1 MTPVKNQIKAITHQL
16 GPCMVLAGPGSGKT
30 FTIIHRIKY
39 LIENGL
45 VLPDQILVVTF
56 TREAAR
62 QMRERFTMLMQESG
76 EEGDPYAGEVVFSTF
91 HSIFYN
97 ILKDSHSFN
106 AAGILTDAEKKKM
119 ISSLIPGDIA
129 KRFDT
134 RDEYEDYLMC
144 IISEIERE
152 CTSAET
158 EDASFIP
165 RIEPSLY
172 RNLSERYKREK
183 SRRKK
188 IDFTDIL
195 LECRSL
201 LQSDPGLLEKWRERF
216 RFFLVDEF
224 QDINSV
230 QFDILKMLAYPDN
243 NLFVVGD
250 DDQSIYSFRG
260 SNPAFMI
267 RFSNIFPGSHKVSLD
282 TNFRSFKRIV
292 TCAGKLIRHNRKR
305 LKKRIK
311 SSHKQEGELF
321 YYRFQTRTEQ
331 HTWIAGHLGKDKPS
345 GTAAILTRTHRQ
357 LEMIAPVLE
366 EHCLRFSLKN
376 RRSRKENHFVIDDFR
391 AYANLIINAGTKQK
405 RQDLLSVLRTL
416 DIPVPRDLLNEQL
429 IDPEKL
435 LIELGDQSWMFQPV
449 QQLFVNIKRLYTM
462 PPYIG
467 LRFIAGKMG
476 YFVYAA
482 EKARHKQLNPEMI
495 KQIISKVIEKAKA
508 ATTWEQWLQQ
518 TNKADY
524 CVIDH
529 DSENQE
535 VMLMTMHAA
544 KGLEFDTVIIPDL
557 VEGLTPRHV
566 KREQLEEERRLVYV
580 AMTRAKKNLIL
591 TSFCKNG
598 CKEMTESRFIPE
610 TGITLKR

>member
-1 MTPVKNQIKAITHQL
+1 MTPVENQIKAITHQL

-30 FTIIHRIKY
+30 FTIIHRIEY
-39 LIENGL
+39 LIKNCL
-45 VLPDQILVVTF
+45 VHPDQILVVTF

-62 QMRERFTMLMQESG
+62 QMRERFTILMQESG
-76 EEGDPYAGEVVFSTF
+76 EEGGLYAGEVVFGTF

-97 ILKDSHSFN
+97 ILKESHSFST
-106 AAGILTDAEKKKM
+106 AGILTDAEKKEM

-158 EDASFIP
+158 EDAPYTP

-172 RNLSERYKREK
+172 RKISESYKREK
-183 SRRKK
+183 KRRRK

-201 LQSDPGLLEKWRERF
+201 LQSDTVLLEQWRERF

-230 QFDILKMLAYPDN
+230 QFDILRMLAYPDN

-250 DDQSIYSFRG
+250 DDQAIYSFRG
-260 SNPAFMI
+260 STPAFMI
-267 RFSNIFPGSHKVSLD
+267 RFNDMFPGSQKVLLD
-282 TNFRSFKRIV
+282 TNFRSFKGIV
-292 TCAGKLIRHNRKR
+292 TCAGKLIRHNHKR
-305 LKKRIK
+305 LKKKIK
-311 SSHKQEGELF
+311 SSNKQDGELF
-321 YYRFQTRTEQ
+321 YYRFQTRIEQ
-331 HTWIAGHLGKDKPS
+331 HVWIAGYLGKEKPS

-366 EHCLRFSLKN
+366 ERGLIFSLKN
-376 RRSRKENHFVIDDFR
+376 HKSSKTNHFVIDGLR
-391 AYANLIINAGTKQK
+391 AYAHLIINTGTKLK
-405 RQDLLSVLRTL
+405 RRDLLTVLRTL
-416 DIPVPRDLLNEQL
+416 EIPVPRDLLNEEL

-435 LIELGDQSWMFQPV
+435 LLELGDQTWIFQSV
-449 QQLFVNIKRLYTM
+449 QQLFANMRLLYDM

-467 LRFIAGKMG
+467 LRYITGKMG
-476 YFVYAA
+476 YFAYAV
-482 EKARHKQLNPEMI
+482 KTARNKQLNPEMT
-495 KQIISKVIEKAKA
+495 KLIISKVIEKAKA
-508 ATTWEQWLQQ
+508 VTSWEQWLQH
-518 TNKADY
+518 TNETNY
-524 CVIDH
+524 SVIDH
-529 DSENQE
+529 VSDDQE

-591 TSFCKNG
+591 TSFFKNG
-598 CKEMTESRFIPE
+598 HKAMTESRFIQE
-610 TGITLKR
+610 AGIGRKG